1 MPPRAAAAQLFHPRL
16 PIFTSSS
23 SASSHQVVFP
33 ADRREHVIML
43 QQWMGDMLRAVE
55 LEHAAEHSDA
65 DQLPRA
71 QQLADATLL
80 VYRAAFEQ
88 LVRGSAGS
96 EPYSARGESD
106 E

>member
-1 MPPRAAAAQLFHPRL
+1 M
-16 PIFTSSS
+16 
-23 SASSHQVVFP
+23 VFP
-33 ADRREHVIML
+33 AAPPDRREHVIML